1 MFFPLSGRNTV
12 ACAAGTALCLSIALH
27 AQAARGAAQGNGASA
42 GLSAS
47 APSATTA
54 SILSAESLPPHFAG
68 DDPEHVRDA
77 LAAATSSGQQ
87 AATSSPSITS
97 RVRSFL
103 SRPFVAAGHRPKS
116 PSGAQP
122 SIDDA
127 SRPDRTFVFVIPAAY
142 GVRFESKKKLLSVDV
157 SLAAPDRPD
166 AILLKRE
173 VHGQSGRKLVIAPE
187 AKAKGFVQTIDTIQL
202 ETGARAKTTV
212 RGRAVVPTFDAS
224 RGSDDFAI
232 VIVCLLEPPY
242 LSDRTEHSEP
252 TDEEPTDITRRTST
266 LHGRI
271 DALWL
276 VDRNDGTVISR
287 RLRLVK

>member
-1 MFFPLSGRNTV
+1 MLFPLSGRKTV
-12 ACAAGTALCLSIALH
+12 TCAAGTALCLSIALH
-27 AQAARGAAQGNGASA
+27 AQAAPSAAPESA
-42 GLSAS
+42 ARAGPSAS
-47 APSATTA
+47 APGARTA

-77 LAAATSSGQQ
+77 LAAATSSEQQ
-87 AATSSPSITS
+87 AATSNPSVTS

-103 SRPFVAAGHRPKS
+103 SRHFVPTGHRPES
-116 PSGAQP
+116 PDGAQP

-142 GVRFESKKKLLSVDV
+142 GVRFESKKKLLSVNV
-157 SLAAPDRPD
+157 SLAAPDQPD

-187 AKAKGFVQTIDTIQL
+187 AKAKGFVQTIDMIQL
-202 ETGARAKTTV
+202 ETGARAKTAV
-212 RGRAVVPTFDAS
+212 RGRAVVPAFDAS

-232 VIVCLLEPPY
+232 VVVCSLEPPY

-276 VDRNDGTVISR
+276 VDRNDGTIITR
-287 RLRLVK
+287 RLHLVK